1 MNKATVL
8 TLVIF
13 TLLLSIPYS
22 AARNLPA
29 IVSADWL
36 EQNSTNSKLV
46 IVDIRNRES
55 FEKSHIPGAVL
66 APFSSWI
73 RNDGNAILELPPEKI
88 IHDLLGN
95 LGIGRESL
103 VVVVNKTD
111 TDWNRADA
119 TRVAWT
125 CIVSGV
131 SNASV
136 LDGGY
141 NRWLKLG
148 KPVTADITLPDA
160 RTYNGISDQS
170 SLITKSEVMR
180 KIGHSII
187 LDARLP
193 EDYFG
198 VSTGKGHIKSAVNLP
213 APWAYNT
220 DGTFRNQSDLKAM
233 ASGTAG
239 PDTKREIIL
248 YCEVGG
254 FASTWWFILSEVL
267 DYPNV
272 RLYDGSFQE
281 WERDPEAPI
290 SIFRWN

>member
-1 MNKATVL
+1 MNKATIL
-8 TLVIF
+8 TLSIF
-13 TLLLSIPYS
+13 ILFLSPS
-22 AARNLPA
+22 FSTARSLPA

-36 EQNSTNSKLV
+36 EQNLSDSNLV
-46 IVDIRNRES
+46 IVDIRNRGLY
-55 FEKSHIPGAVL
+55 EKNHVPGAVH
-66 APFSSWI
+66 APFSRWI
-73 RNDGNAILELPPEKI
+73 QQNGDIMLELPKEKT
-88 IHDLLGN
+88 IHDLLGS
-95 LGIGRESL
+95 LGITRESR

-125 CIVSGV
+125 CIVAGIP
-131 SNASV
+131 NASV

-148 KPVTADITLPDA
+148 KPVTADIAPP
-160 RTYNGISDQS
+160 RTGTCNGIADRS
-170 SLITKSEVMR
+170 SLILKPEVLK
-180 KIGHSII
+180 KIGSSIL

-193 EDYFG
+193 GDYFG
-198 VSTGKGHIKSAVNLP
+198 VTTEKGHIKSALNLP
-213 APWAYNT
+213 APWAFNS
-220 DGTFRNQSDLKAM
+220 DGTFRDRSDLKAM
-233 ASGTAG
+233 AVGTAG
-239 PDTKREIIL
+239 PDAQKEIIL

-281 WERDPEAPI
+281 WEKDPEAPV
-290 SIFRWN
+290 STFRWN

>member
-13 TLLLSIPYS
+13 TLLLQVSS
-22 AARNLPA
+22 LEARSLPA
-29 IVSADWL
+29 IVSAEWL
-36 EQNSTNSKLV
+36 EQNLTNSKLV
-46 IVDIRNRES
+46 IVDIRNRQS
-55 FEKSHIPGAVL
+55 FEKDHIPGAVL
-66 APFSSWI
+66 APFSNWI
-73 RNDGNAILELPPEKI
+73 RNEGDVMLELPPEKKI
-88 IHDLLGN
+88 VGLLGN
-95 LGIGRESL
+95 LGIDRKSL

-111 TDWNRADA
+111 TDWDRADA

-125 CIVSGV
+125 CIVSGI
-131 SNASV
+131 SNTSV

-148 KPVTADITLPDA
+148 KPVTADTTLPDP
-160 RTYNGISDQS
+160 RTYKGISNRS
-170 SLITKSEVMR
+170 SLILKSEVMR
-180 KIGHSII
+180 KIGDSIL

-198 VSTGKGHIKSAVNLP
+198 VATGKGHIKSAVNLP
-213 APWAYNT
+213 GPWAFNP
-220 DGTFRNQSDLKAM
+220 DGTFRNRSDLKAM
-233 ASGTAG
+233 ALGAAG
-239 PDTKREIIL
+239 PNVQKEIIL
-248 YCEVGG
+248 YCGVGG

-281 WERDPEAPI
+281 WEKDPEAPV
-290 SIFRWN
+290 SIFSWN